1 MINACY
7 HYREWCSV
15 FQTYSCHTCPV
26 CSSLTV
32 KSHLPPLNLLANSP
46 ALENLPSLYCSCQH
60 LVKVNICL
68 SLLHPSSTLCL
79 VLHTVDPGCYPAL
92 GPFTFLLCVCSSDSS
107 TCLRNAC
114 WTEQSPYVLNLGR
127 QFPLKVNL
135 SQERKKL
142 YVTLT
147 VSHYSEMSGLE
158 PSTCTSN
165 VMKYFKEGPCTV
177 TLTIGE
183 PHQVADALN
192 KLASQTCA
200 SFFHC
205 TDTSSQTSVSQN

>member
-1 MINACY
+1 ML
-7 HYREWCSV
+7 SLQGMV
-15 FQTYSCHTCPV
+15 L
-26 CSSLTV
+26 CSSNLLL
-32 KSHLPPLNLLANSP
+32 SYLPSMFLPMGKISPHPLNSLANS
-46 ALENLPSLYCSCQH
+46 LVWENLPSLYCSCQH
-60 LVKVNICL
+60 LLRVNTCL
-68 SLLHPSSTLCL
+68 SPLHPSSTLCL

-92 GPFTFLLCVCSSDSS
+92 GLFTFLLCVCSSDSS
-107 TCLRNAC
+107 TCLQNAC

-135 SQERKKL
+135 SQEREKL
-142 YVTLT
+142 YVTFM

-177 TLTIGE
+177 TLTSRE
-183 PHQVADALN
+183 PHQDADAQD
-192 KLASQTCA
+192 KLASQTRA

-205 TDTSSQTSVSQN
+205 ADTSSQASMSQN

>member
-1 MINACY
+1 ML
-7 HYREWCSV
+7 SLQGMV
-15 FQTYSCHTCPV
+15 L
-26 CSSLTV
+26 CSSNLFLSYLPSMFLPNS
-32 KSHLPPLNLLANSP
+32 KISPPPLNLLANSP

-60 LVKVNICL
+60 LVKVNTCL

-142 YVTLT
+142 YVTLM

-177 TLTIGE
+177 TLTSGE
-183 PHQVADALN
+183 PHQVADALD
-192 KLASQTCA
+192 KLASQTRA

-205 TDTSSQTSVSQN
+205 TDTSSQTAVSQN

>member
-1 MINACY
+1 ML
-7 HYREWCSV
+7 SLQGMV
-15 FQTYSCHTCPV
+15 L
-26 CSSLTV
+26 CSSNLFLSYLPSMFLPNS
-32 KSHLPPLNLLANSP
+32 KISHPPFNLLANSP

-60 LVKVNICL
+60 LVKVNTCL

-107 TCLRNAC
+107 TGLRNAC
-114 WTEQSPYVLNLGR
+114 WTEQSPYVLNLDR

-142 YVTLT
+142 YVTLM

-177 TLTIGE
+177 TLTSEE
-183 PHQVADALN
+183 PHQVPDALD
-192 KLASQTCA
+192 KLASQTRA